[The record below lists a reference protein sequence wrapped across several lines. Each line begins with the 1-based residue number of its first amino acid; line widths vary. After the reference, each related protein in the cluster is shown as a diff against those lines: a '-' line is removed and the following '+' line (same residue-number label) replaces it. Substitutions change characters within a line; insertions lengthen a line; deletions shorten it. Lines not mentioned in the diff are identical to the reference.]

1 MTIKSVSG
9 LAAWARR
16 LFKGRRGSCQGNP
29 SISDD
34 LDERPPIAAWLR
46 FRGALALLREILF
59 AESGQ
64 ARKSRLATK
73 KKE

>member
-9 LAAWARR
+9 LAARVRR
-16 LFKGRRGSCQGNP
+16 LFKGRRSSCQDSS

-34 LDERPPIAAWLR
+34 LDERSPIAAWLR
-46 FRGALALLREILF
+46 FRGGLALLREIVF
-59 AESGQ
+59 AKGGQ
-64 ARKSRLATK
+64 AGKSRLATK